1 MFQAFKITDSAQLII
16 DKLIADDILYPSVA
30 ERDIYP
36 LGDVLSELLP
46 ASLVGDGVYNAFKT
60 LGGKVPVVGPILGV
74 YAMFYQGENNPSL
87 IETEYAKMWFW
98 YKLQGYKGYAHAQQD
113 VMWWWGQAPMLM
125 QLGKI
130 QSENMRL
137 RREHALEQGL
147 GGAQTVSHGKSE
159 SHSAAKKTVIPTGN
173 VWEVE
178 ELDY

>member
-1 MFQAFKITDSAQLII
+1 
-16 DKLIADDILYPSVA
+16 
-30 ERDIYP
+30 
-36 LGDVLSELLP
+36 
-46 ASLVGDGVYNAFKT
+46 
-60 LGGKVPVVGPILGV
+60 
-74 YAMFYQGENNPSL
+74 MFYQGENNPSL

-147 GGAQTVSHGKSE
+147 GGAQPVSHSKSE
-159 SHSAAKKTVIPTGN
+159 SSHKSEAKKSSIPTGN
-173 VWEVE
+173 VWEVKD
-178 ELDY
+178 LDY